1 MCLCVRDE
9 FRQLKLQVFIKPDV
23 LTGWL
28 MYSRIQVCVIQYGYV
43 MRVMHG
49 VMKIINMG
57 GEDGGRR

>member
-1 MCLCVRDE
+1 MRDE

-43 MRVMHG
+43 MWVVYYEAME
-49 VMKIINMG
+49 IIDMS
-57 GEDGGRR
+57 GEDG